1 MSLSGVDGRSQS
13 LTGVL
18 RLTDGIAYMENG
30 TVSSN
35 VVSTGSLIL
44 GGVPITNFGIGPTGP
59 SNGIVGP
66 TGPQGLPGPQGF
78 TGAMGPTGAIGATGL
93 SSTITIGTTT
103 TGYPGTNAIVSNSG
117 TSNNVILNFTIP
129 RGADGPQGPQ
139 GNKGD
144 KGNKGNDGADGASV
158 NIGDVVSLVL
168 SAIGFGALQ
177 SQIST
182 LSGTVIGIQGELITI
197 QVEIDAL
204 QVKTANLTNNGT
216 ESKFSNNLYITDG
229 FNNNIRLN
237 TNGTS
242 QYYGDMTVG
251 LVSSNNNLTV
261 NGQIYTKEIICE
273 SAISFTNN
281 VGIIGY
287 QTPTLNIGNSLLNS
301 VINIGGGTSVINL
314 NGLVNNFNIS
324 SFINQMA

>member
-1 MSLSGVDGRSQS
+1 M
-13 LTGVL
+13 T
-18 RLTDGIAYMENG
+18 
-30 TVSSN
+30 
-35 VVSTGSLIL
+35 
-44 GGVPITNFGIGPTGP
+44 
-59 SNGIVGP
+59 
-66 TGPQGLPGPQGF
+66 
-78 TGAMGPTGAIGATGL
+78 
-93 SSTITIGTTT
+93 
-103 TGYPGTNAIVSNSG
+103 NSG

-129 RGADGPQGPQ
+129 RGADGDKGDK
-139 GNKGD
+139 GEKGD
-144 KGNKGNDGADGASV
+144 KGNKGDAGADGTSV
-158 NIGDVVSLVL
+158 NIGDVVSLVISTL
-168 SAIGFGALQ
+168 AFGALQ
-177 SQIST
+177 SQVST
-182 LSGTVIGIQGELITI
+182 LSGTVTAIQGELITI

-251 LVSSNNNLTV
+251 LTSSNNNLTV
-261 NGQIYTKEIICE
+261 NGQINTKEIICE

-287 QTPTLNIGNSLLNS
+287 ATPTLNIGNALTNG

-314 NGLVNNFNIS
+314 NGLVNNFNIT
-324 SFINQMA
+324 SFIDQLA